1 MGIDVK
7 DVWVSDD
14 AGDGVVGGNVDG
26 ASMRQ
31 GGTVCGSAREA
42 SLTQSWL
49 DKEEENK
56 R

>member
-14 AGDGVVGGNVDG
+14 AGDGVVGGN
-26 ASMRQ
+26 
-31 GGTVCGSAREA
+31 GTVCGSAREA